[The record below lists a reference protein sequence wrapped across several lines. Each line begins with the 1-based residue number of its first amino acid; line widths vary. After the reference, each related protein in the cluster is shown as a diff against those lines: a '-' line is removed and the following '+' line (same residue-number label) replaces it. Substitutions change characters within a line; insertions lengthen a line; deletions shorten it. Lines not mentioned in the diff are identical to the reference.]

1 MAAGAT
7 TVAGAPLSTSRPRRS
22 STTAP
27 NIIDI
32 SHPQTNQ
39 DSVLVVV
46 VQPNGS
52 RLSCGRSC
60 AGATNAERERMQVGD
75 QHSDSPTTINARQL
89 QALVRLTLPRS
100 HRHGLIFRGAAQGGH
115 RRRAARAPVRPGR
128 HLPCGNLAGPSPRL
142 RLAPRH
148 RAPAEPGPAPN
159 VIDDRHPQT
168 NRIGIDLD
176 GSA

>member
-1 MAAGAT
+1 MSDRGA
-7 TVAGAPLSTSRPRRS
+7 R
-22 STTAP
+22 
-27 NIIDI
+27 
-32 SHPQTNQ
+32 PQTATRSTRVDDTGAMAEASHCQ
-39 DSVLVVV
+39 RPTC
-46 VQPNGS
+46 QRPPPNGS

-75 QHSDSPTTINARQL
+75 QHSDSPRTINARQL